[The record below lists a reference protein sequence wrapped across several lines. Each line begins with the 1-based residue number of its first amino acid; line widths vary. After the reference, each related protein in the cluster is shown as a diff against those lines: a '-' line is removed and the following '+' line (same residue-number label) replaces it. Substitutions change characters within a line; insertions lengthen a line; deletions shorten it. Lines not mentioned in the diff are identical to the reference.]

1 MPVNRN
7 TSPDTSTRLAQVLS
21 RHRELC
27 DWCDSFFAA
36 ALRANRRDMQCGPGC
51 ATCCTL
57 TTVTPLEAH
66 AVGLYLSEHPGQADA
81 IRQCPPGTRAGA
93 PALDHEMCPLLLH
106 RQCAVYPA
114 RPIICRTHGLA
125 VRYAGTGPMHSCPM
139 NFRERDPET
148 LDPSHVLDSDRV
160 TENLMRL
167 NLAFCRLTGRDNDA
181 GQRVL
186 LSSVLRESER
196 G

>member
-1 MPVNRN
+1 MSRAA
-7 TSPDTSTRLAQVLS
+7 SDRLSQVLS
-21 RHRELC
+21 RYRELC
-27 DWCDSFFAA
+27 AWCDELFAA
-36 ALRANRRDMQCGPGC
+36 ALTANRAHMVCAPGC
-51 ATCCTL
+51 AMCCTL

-66 AVGLYLSEHPGQADA
+66 AVSAYLRENPGQAEA
-81 IRQCPPGTRAGA
+81 IRQCLPGTRAGA

-125 VRYAGTGPMHSCPM
+125 VRYTGTGALHSCPM
-139 NFRERDPET
+139 NFRERDPGT
-148 LDPSHVLDSDRV
+148 LAPEYVLDSDRI

-167 NLAFCRLTGRDNDA
+167 NLAFCRITGRDRDA
-181 GQRVL
+181 GQRVAL
-186 LSSVLRESER
+186 ASVLQGAANGSER